1 MKDKIIIVLLVC
13 IIFLFI
19 VVGFGISKLTNNNN
33 NYLIDSNKDIVFDHY
48 KNEEFD
54 QTIPHVNIKNV
65 DTEINNSIDEF
76 MQPYMGKNTV
86 TTNYHY
92 HINGSI
98 FTLFIFITDD
108 NNDYSPFVHF
118 KEYHVNLKK
127 LKVLTN
133 DDILNM
139 YNYKEDEI
147 IEQLNN
153 KFKKFYEDERRKNVI
168 SRDISYE
175 KYLNMYFI
183 KNWKDIIHYDVIDKE
198 LYACI
203 EYFIFPENQKYFYM
217 KKQGVGYC
225 FKVPIE

>member
-1 MKDKIIIVLLVC
+1 MKNKIILLSLCVV
-13 IIFLFI
+13 FLFI
-19 VVGFGISKLTNNNN
+19 IAGYGITKITKNN
-33 NYLIDSNKDIVFDHY
+33 NYLNDSSKNIVFDYY
-48 KNEEFD
+48 KSKELN
-54 QTIPHVNIKNV
+54 QVIPHINIKKV
-65 DTEINNSIDEF
+65 DIEINKKIDEF
-76 MQPYMGKNTV
+76 MKPYMEKYTV

-98 FTLFIFITDD
+98 FTLFIIISDD
-108 NNDYSPFVHF
+108 NNDWSPFVHF
-118 KEYHVNLKK
+118 KEFHVDLKK
-127 LKVLTN
+127 LKVLTTE
-133 DDILNM
+133 DVLNM

-153 KFKKFYEDERRKNVI
+153 KFKKYYEDERRKNVI